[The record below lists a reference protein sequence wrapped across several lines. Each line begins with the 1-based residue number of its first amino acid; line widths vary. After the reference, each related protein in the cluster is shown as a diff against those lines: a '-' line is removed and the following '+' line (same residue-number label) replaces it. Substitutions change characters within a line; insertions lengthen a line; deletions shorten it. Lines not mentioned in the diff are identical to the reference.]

1 MIIPD
6 NSCCLLLLI
15 LTYTCKL
22 PDTHPDIV
30 SRHHLPVINITDFKI
45 YIYTKPDGPALM
57 RLDAFNT
64 WKKLKR

>member
-45 YIYTKPDGPALM
+45 YIYTKPLTNEA
-57 RLDAFNT
+57 
-64 WKKLKR
+64 